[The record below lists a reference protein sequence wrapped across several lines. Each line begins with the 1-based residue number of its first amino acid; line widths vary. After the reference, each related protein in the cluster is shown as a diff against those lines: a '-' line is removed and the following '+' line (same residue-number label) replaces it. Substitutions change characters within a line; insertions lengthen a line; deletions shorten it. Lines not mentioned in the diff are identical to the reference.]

1 MKSST
6 KHFAGPVLGS
16 LLTVGLIAG
25 CSTPGNGPAA
35 TPLAASPSAAVTTAP
50 EPVTVTAGDTV
61 TEEQAEQLAEG
72 QVAYPLAS
80 GEHVVVEATAPLPD
94 AVRADMTAA
103 VTAGVS
109 PLTDGFAA
117 YAFASSYAKSAS
129 ASAGKNVL
137 VVFLNPL
144 GSFGDEEPHPIW
156 ITKGTVP
163 PAIQGT
169 LGLEEQI
176 ANVEAFIAAQ
186 SDPALW
192 DYVVQTV

>member
-1 MKSST
+1 MRSST
-6 KHFAGPVLGS
+6 QHRAGPVLGA

-25 CSTPGNGPAA
+25 CSTPDDGSAAAPPATA
-35 TPLAASPSAAVTTAP
+35 PTAAVTTAP
-50 EPVTVTAGDTV
+50 EPVSATAGDTV
-61 TEEQAEQLAEG
+61 TEEQAEGLPEG

-103 VTAGVS
+103 VTAGVG
-109 PLTDGFAA
+109 PLTDGFSA
-117 YAFASSYAKSAS
+117 YAFALSYVKSAS
-129 ASAGKNVL
+129 TSAGKNVL
-137 VVFLNPL
+137 IVFHNPL
-144 GSFGDEEPHPIW
+144 GSFGDEEPYPIW
-156 ITKGTVP
+156 ITKGTMP
-163 PAIQGT
+163 AAIQGT

-186 SDPALW
+186 PDPSLW

>member
-1 MKSST
+1 MKCL
-6 KHFAGPVLGS
+6 AGPALGT

-25 CSTPGNGPAA
+25 CSTPSNGPAA
-35 TPLAASPSAAVTTAP
+35 TPPTASPTAAVTTAP

-61 TEEQAEQLAEG
+61 TEEQAEELAEG

-80 GEHVVVEATAPLPD
+80 GERVVVEATAPLPD
-94 AVRADMTAA
+94 AVRADMVAA

-109 PLTDGFAA
+109 PLTSGFDA
-117 YAFASSYAKSAS
+117 YAFAMSYTKSAS
-129 ASAGKNVL
+129 AAAGKNVL
-137 VVFLNPL
+137 VVFLSPL
-144 GSFGDEEPHPIW
+144 ASFGDEEPHPIW
-156 ITKGTVP
+156 ITKGTMNP
-163 PAIQGT
+163 PIQAT

-186 SDPALW
+186 PDPSLW